1 MLQVPDPAACATLSQ
16 GEVCHTMKDTTE
28 TSELAALRHEIAEL
42 RDDLR
47 RYAVPTG
54 TQVDQLFFEFRRQ
67 CAEAAVRGHIENASD
82 LIGREASGCPLE
94 GRCRTAFSAL
104 FESALVHLETGE
116 IPARAVNAV
125 REQLAELQQ
134 NAPTDHCLPCFQEA
148 ERLFDRQLRMLEA
161 IHVLGDE
168 QGAESTIEGLSPEDV
183 AGRICYPLSSPHRVR
198 ILKALY
204 REEKSFSDLAGI
216 TGLRGGN
223 LLFHLEKLLAAG
235 LIRQRKDRG
244 EYSISLKG
252 YELLAAL
259 SALSRQILDDDA
271 RAGEGFP

>member
-82 LIGREASGCPLE
+82 LIAREASGCPLE
-94 GRCRTAFSAL
+94 GRCGAAFAAL
-104 FESALVHLETGE
+104 FEGALVHLETGE
-116 IPARAVNAV
+116 IQASAV
-125 REQLAELQQ
+125 RKQLADLRQ
-134 NAPTDHCLPCFQEA
+134 NAPTDHCINCFEEA
-148 ERLFDRQLRMLEA
+148 ERQLDRQLRMLA
-161 IHVLGDE
+161 AFHLLGDE
-168 QGAESTIEGLSPEDV
+168 EGEGSIIEDLSPEDV
-183 AGRICYPLSSPHRVR
+183 ASRVCYPLSSPHRVR
-198 ILKALY
+198 ILKALH

-235 LIRQRKDRG
+235 LICQRKDRG
-244 EYSISLKG
+244 EYSISLSG
-252 YELLAAL
+252 YESLAAL
-259 SALSRQILDDDA
+259 ATLCRKIQGDHG
-271 RAGEGFP
+271 AGG